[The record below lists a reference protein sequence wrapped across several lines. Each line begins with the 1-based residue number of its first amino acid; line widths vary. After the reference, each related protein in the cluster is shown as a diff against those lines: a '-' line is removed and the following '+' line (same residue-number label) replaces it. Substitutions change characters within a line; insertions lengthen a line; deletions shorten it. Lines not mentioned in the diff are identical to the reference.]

1 MAAPS
6 SPESPVWSRGS
17 IHEAEDLVPLERP
30 NLYRYEAAGM
40 LVYDCKARRAGEEV
54 KSAPDSAPKRP
65 LSPATRRELETAE
78 EPDKSNYERRKHYTS
93 YPPFTTDYT
102 LEIPEDVLLFDSHFE
117 SGNLARAVLTHSHEY
132 SLYLN
137 YDTET
142 KSHTQWFYFSVAN
155 HSLQGT
161 FAFNIVNLMKY
172 DSLYNEGLLPL
183 VKSDRDGDGWKRGG
197 FAVAYYQNGTR
208 KSYTLSFS
216 YTFEHLNDT
225 VYFAH
230 SVPYT
235 FTDLCKYLDNVKDK
249 KTDIARVSP
258 MCKSLAGNVCELIT
272 ITQNISTYRTH
283 EQEAVEWSMTAAARR
298 LNKQRIERQERLAEN
313 IGKRHCDEHRV
324 KQGLVFTARVHPGE
338 TPGSFLMKGLLDF
351 LLGDSREAKLI
362 RKHYVCKLVPMLNP
376 DGVRY
381 GNYRCSTLGVD
392 LNRRWACPNRILHPI
407 IYHTKRMIQAFSVWH
422 HIVLFCDFHG
432 HSCKRGVF
440 AYGCARKSCDL
451 EDRKKSLLVHM
462 IPILLSQQTPLF
474 SLKDCHFRM
483 QKSKESTARVV
494 AFKELG
500 IVNSYTVE
508 ASFYGPKTG
517 ACFTPARSDCH
528 MQQSDYEGLGR
539 ELGVVC
545 LSFAS
550 TAVFTRKLR
559 AVSEW
564 IREIS
569 LNRQG
574 KRQVERSHSLH
585 EEQFPPSA
593 AVSPTVPKAKVPRSA
608 PRLTPAPQDSLSE
621 LDCIQ
626 EEEDEVLSDALQQ
639 NQIWEDLLEQEE
651 ALASSGEDAE
661 SDSAPSD
668 HGEAL
673 RLPSPRLR
681 KLKKKKQTKICKTE
695 PAEEN
700 NIDHLPRRSSHQSF
714 KLALP
719 KPLNPSKS
727 PRSNCSVGAFSE
739 ALRFSTDQQREPLTG
754 HRKIGRIGE
763 VLRKSVAVREE
774 LHLHINSFGKLKNS
788 SNSPLKSLAQE
799 MSNEEY
805 SGRGVSVQPLKP
817 KPFDR
822 PPRPSPPDFICRRLP
837 RRRPLRDGTTIEAVL
852 KALEQRKRSEC
863 ELGAE
868 NSLLALLPKIQAKEA
883 AIDRYMAFT
892 GKGRGSLRLRAEK
905 RF

>member
-1 MAAPS
+1 MPMAVPS
-6 SPESPVWSRGS
+6 LPESPVWSRGS
-17 IHEAEDLVPLERP
+17 TRAVEEVMPLERP
-30 NLYRYEAAGM
+30 NLYRYEAAGL
-40 LVYDCKARRAGEEV
+40 LVYDYKARKAGAETSPALDIGLRRA
-54 KSAPDSAPKRP
+54 
-65 LSPATRRELETAE
+65 LSPAARKELETAA
-78 EPDKSNYERRKHYTS
+78 EPDKGNYERRKHYPS
-93 YPPFTTDYT
+93 YPLFTTDYT
-102 LEIPEDVLLFDSHFE
+102 LEVPEDVLLFNSHFE
-117 SGNLARAVLTHSHEY
+117 SGNLARAVRTHSHEY

-155 HSLQGT
+155 HALQGS

-183 VKSDRDGDGWKRGG
+183 VKSEREGGEWKRGG
-197 FAVAYYQNGTR
+197 FAVAYYQNAGR

-216 YTFEHLNDT
+216 HTFQHPNDT

-235 FTDLCKYLDNVKDK
+235 FTDLCKYLDSVKDTK
-249 KTDIARVSP
+249 RDIARVSP
-258 MCKSLAGNVCELIT
+258 MCKSLAGNVCELVT
-272 ITQNISTYRTH
+272 ITQNIGTYRTH
-283 EQEAVEWSMTAAARR
+283 EQEVMEWNMTAAARR

-313 IGKRHCDEHRV
+313 IGRRSNDEHRK

-392 LNRRWACPNRILHPI
+392 LNRRWACPSRLLHPT

-440 AYGCARKSCDL
+440 AYGCARKSCDI
-451 EDRKKSLLVHM
+451 EDRKKSLLAHM
-462 IPILLSQQTPLF
+462 VPILLSQQTSLF
-474 SLKDCHFRM
+474 SLKDCHFRV

-508 ASFYGPKTG
+508 ASFYGPRTG
-517 ACFTPARSDCH
+517 ACFSPPRNDCH

-564 IREIS
+564 LREMSVIRPG
-569 LNRQG
+569 R
-574 KRQVERSHSLH
+574 RAVERCHSLH
-585 EEQFPPSA
+585 EEQFS
-593 AVSPTVPKAKVPRSA
+593 PKATSSPAPRNRASGSA
-608 PRLTPAPQDSLSE
+608 PRLTTPAPHDSLSD
-621 LDCIQ
+621 LDSIQ
-626 EEEDEVLSDALQQ
+626 EEDDEVLSEALQQ
-639 NQIWEDLLEQEE
+639 DQIWEDLLEQEG
-651 ALASSGEDAE
+651 ALVSSGEDAE

-668 HGEAL
+668 HGEGL

-681 KLKKKKQTKICKTE
+681 KLRKKKQAKVCKTE
-695 PAEEN
+695 PNEESA
-700 NIDHLPRRSSHQSF
+700 DPLTRRSSHQSF
-714 KLALP
+714 RVP
-719 KPLNPSKS
+719 FSKPLKPPKS

-739 ALRFSTDQQREPLTG
+739 AFRFSADREQQAAQ
-754 HRKIGRIGE
+754 RKQGKPGE
-763 VLRKSVAVREE
+763 VLRRSVAVREE
-774 LHLHINSFGKLKNS
+774 LHLHIGSFGKLGKP
-788 SNSPLKSLAQE
+788 SNSPLRNLAQE
-799 MSNEEY
+799 VSSEEF
-805 SGRGVSVQPLKP
+805 SARGASVQPLKP
-817 KPFDR
+817 KLFDR
-822 PPRPSPPDFICRRLP
+822 PPKPSPPEFTFRKAP
-837 RRRPLRDGTTIEAVL
+837 RHRPLREGTTIEAVL
-852 KALEQRKRSEC
+852 QALNQRKKSEC

-868 NSLLALLPKIQAKEA
+868 NSLLALLPKIHANEA
-883 AIDRYMAFT
+883 GLDRYLAFT
-892 GKGRGSLRLRAEK
+892 GKGKGSFRLRTEK

>member
-1 MAAPS
+1 MAVPP

-17 IHEAEDLVPLERP
+17 THAVEEAVPLERP
-30 NLYRYEAAGM
+30 NLYRYDASGL
-40 LVYDCKARRAGEEV
+40 LVYDCKARRAGAE
-54 KSAPDSAPKRP
+54 PLPTLDLGPRRP
-65 LSPATRRELETAE
+65 ISPAGRKELETAME
-78 EPDKSNYERRKHYTS
+78 ADKGNYERRKHYPS

-102 LEIPEDVLLFDSHFE
+102 LEVPEDVLVFDSHFE
-117 SGNLARAVLTHSHEY
+117 SGNLARAVRTHSHEY
-132 SLYLN
+132 SLYLS

-161 FAFNIVNLMKY
+161 FAFNVVNLIKY

-183 VKSDRDGDGWKRGG
+183 VKSVREGGEWKRGG
-197 FAVAYYQNGTR
+197 FAVAYYQNAGR

-216 YTFEHLNDT
+216 YTFQHTHDT

-235 FTDLCKYLDNVKDK
+235 FTDLCKYLHHVKDTK
-249 KTDIARVSP
+249 PEIARVTP
-258 MCKSLAGNVCELIT
+258 MCKSLAGNVCELVT
-272 ITQNISTYRTH
+272 ITQNIGTYRTH
-283 EQEAVEWSMTAAARR
+283 EQEVMEWNMTAAARR

-313 IGKRHCDEHRV
+313 IGKKSNDEHKN

-392 LNRRWACPNRILHPI
+392 LNRRWACPNRLLHPT
-407 IYHTKRMIQAFSVWH
+407 IYYTKRMIQAFSVWH

-440 AYGCARKSCDL
+440 AYGCARKSCDI
-451 EDRKKSLLVHM
+451 EDRKKSLLAHM
-462 IPILLSQQTPLF
+462 VPILLSQQTTLF
-474 SLKDCHFRM
+474 SLKDCHFRI

-508 ASFYGPKTG
+508 ASFYGPRTG
-517 ACFTPARSDCH
+517 ACFSPARNDCH

-564 IREIS
+564 LREMS
-569 LNRQG
+569 LNKAG
-574 KRQVERSHSLH
+574 KRAVERCHSLH
-585 EEQFPPSA
+585 EEQFSPKA
-593 AVSPTVPKAKVPRSA
+593 AVSPAPRSRAPGSA
-608 PRLTPAPQDSLSE
+608 PRLAPAPHDSLSD
-621 LDCIQ
+621 LDSIQ
-626 EEEDEVLSDALQQ
+626 EEEDEVLSEALQQ
-639 NQIWEDLLEQEE
+639 DQIWEELLEQEE
-651 ALASSGEDAE
+651 ALVSSGEDAE

-668 HGEAL
+668 HGEGL

-681 KLKKKKQTKICKTE
+681 KLRKKKQTKVCKTE
-695 PAEEN
+695 PAEESV
-700 NIDHLPRRSSHQSF
+700 DPLTRRSSHQSF
-714 KLALP
+714 KVAFP
-719 KPLNPSKS
+719 KPLKPSKS
-727 PRSNCSVGAFSE
+727 PKSNCSVGAFSE
-739 ALRFSTDQQREPLTG
+739 ALRFSTDTQREQQ
-754 HRKIGRIGE
+754 IGQKKPVRLGE

-774 LHLHINSFGKLKNS
+774 LHLHVNSFGKLGKF
-788 SNSPLKSLAQE
+788 SNSPLRNIAQE
-799 MSNEEY
+799 VSSEEF
-805 SGRGVSVQPLKP
+805 SARGASVQPFKL

-822 PPRPSPPDFICRRLP
+822 PPKPSPPEFIFRRPP
-837 RRRPLRDGTTIEAVL
+837 RHRPLREGTTIEAVL
-852 KALEQRKRSEC
+852 QALELRKKSEC

-868 NSLLALLPKIQAKEA
+868 NSLLALLPKIHSKEA
-883 AIDRYMAFT
+883 GLDRYLAFT
-892 GKGRGSLRLRAEK
+892 GKGKGSLRLRAEK